1 MKTHVVTLFGI
12 FLDCVFSQFSRD
24 FIPKHFELKNTEDHG
39 YANTLDEDGKLR
51 YSKMHQFIN
60 KKSPFIV
67 NLGHCTGSYLG
78 GNWVRIVLFS
88 LNCFSTVVENS
99 LHIDFDSWSLLQIL
113 KGSQRSYN
121 KS

>member
-24 FIPKHFELKNTEDHG
+24 FIPKHFKLKNTEDHG
-39 YANTLDEDGKLR
+39 YANSTLDEDGKLR

-78 GNWVRIVLFS
+78 GNWVR
-88 LNCFSTVVENS
+88 
-99 LHIDFDSWSLLQIL
+99 
-113 KGSQRSYN
+113 KGSF
-121 KS
+121 

>member
-1 MKTHVVTLFGI
+1 MKTHVVILFGI

-24 FIPKHFELKNTEDHG
+24 FIPKHFELKNTKDHG
-39 YANTLDEDGKLR
+39 YANTIDEDGKLR

-78 GNWVRIVLFS
+78 GNWVR
-88 LNCFSTVVENS
+88 
-99 LHIDFDSWSLLQIL
+99 
-113 KGSQRSYN
+113 KGFF
-121 KS
+121 